1 MNQLVETSEKKTLKS
16 LLDGE
21 DMRSRFNQILGKRAV
36 GFMSNILSI
45 ANSNALL
52 KNADPMSIVSSA
64 MLSATLDLPINQN
77 LGFAYIVPYNQSYKD
92 DSGKWQK
99 KQVAT
104 FQIGYRGFLQLAQ
117 RSGQFKTINAIPIHE
132 GQVLAQNLLKGI
144 EFDFS
149 KTGGKIVGYAA
160 YFELINGFE
169 KTLYLTIEE
178 LDAHA
183 QKYSQTYKASNA
195 GTWKD
200 NFEAMAIK
208 TVLKMLLSKYAPL
221 SVDMQTAQI
230 ADQSVIKN
238 VDGSNVDV
246 DYIDNQDVATSAKEM
261 DYNESRSHTL
271 EMILKC
277 DDILELE
284 TLKASAQSLDCIDEY
299 ESRLQELMPV

>member
-1 MNQLVETSEKKTLKS
+1 MNELAEVGEKKTLGT
-16 LLDGE
+16 LLSGA
-21 DMRSRFNQILGKRAV
+21 DMKDRFNQILGKRAV

-45 ANSNALL
+45 ANSNTLL
-52 KNADPMSIVSSA
+52 KNADPMSIISSA

-77 LGFAYIVPYNQSYKD
+77 LGFAYIVPYNQSYQD
-92 DSGKWQK
+92 ANGKWQK

-104 FQIGYRGFLQLAQ
+104 FQIGYKGFLQLAQ

-132 GQVLAQNLLKGI
+132 GQVLAHNLLKGI

-149 KTGGKIVGYAA
+149 KTGGKVVGYAA

-169 KTLYLTIEE
+169 KTLYMSNEE
-178 LDAHA
+178 LDTHA
-183 QKYSQTYKASNA
+183 KKYSQTYKIANK

-208 TVLKMLLSKYAPL
+208 TVLKLLLSKYAPL

-230 ADQSVIKN
+230 ADQAIIKN
-238 VDGSNVDV
+238 IDGSNIDV
-246 DYIDNQDVATSAKEM
+246 DYIDNQDVATSAQEM
-261 DYNESRSHTL
+261 DYNESRMHTL

-284 TLKASAQSLDCIDEY
+284 SLKASASSLDCKDEY
-299 ESRLQELMPV
+299 NNRLQELMPS

>member
-169 KTLYLTIEE
+169 KTLYMTIEE

-183 QKYSQTYKASNA
+183 KKYSQTYKASNA

>member
-16 LLDGE
+16 LLDGD

-132 GQVLAQNLLKGI
+132 GQVLAHNLLKGI
-144 EFDFS
+144 DFDFS

-169 KTLYLTIEE
+169 KTLYMTIEE

-183 QKYSQTYKASNA
+183 KKYSQTYKASNA

-284 TLKASAQSLDCIDEY
+284 TLKASAQSLDCTDEY